1 MKMGLKNKDLVLM
14 GIILCI
20 AAVCSLVH
28 HFTGEAGKGIVAIKV
43 DGVTEGTY
51 VLTED
56 RRIEINHGTNIL
68 EIKNGEASMIEAD
81 CPDQICVHEKAI
93 SADGESIICLPNKIV
108 VEVESDKESEL
119 DAVMK

>member
-1 MKMGLKNKDLVLM
+1 MGLKKKDLVLM

-81 CPDQICVHEKAI
+81 CPDQVCIRMGKI
-93 SADGESIICLPNKIV
+93 SKTGENIVCLPHKLVIQ
-108 VEVESDKESEL
+108 VEGDVGQKSEY
-119 DAVMK
+119 DNR

>member
-1 MKMGLKNKDLVLM
+1 MLQCVAWY
-14 GIILCI
+14 IILPR
-20 AAVCSLVH
+20 S
-28 HFTGEAGKGIVAIKV
+28 GKGIVVIKV

-51 VLTED
+51 LLTET
-56 RRIEINHGTNIL
+56 RLIMNQYT

-81 CPDQICVHEKAI
+81 CPDQIYVHEKAI
-93 SADGESIICLPNKIV
+93 ISSDGESIICLPNKIV

>member
-1 MKMGLKNKDLVLM
+1 MQKCED
-14 GIILCI
+14 GIKEKRSGVNGDNSLYC
-20 AAVCSLVH
+20 CSVQP
-28 HFTGEAGKGIVAIKV
+28 
-43 DGVTEGTY
+43 GTY